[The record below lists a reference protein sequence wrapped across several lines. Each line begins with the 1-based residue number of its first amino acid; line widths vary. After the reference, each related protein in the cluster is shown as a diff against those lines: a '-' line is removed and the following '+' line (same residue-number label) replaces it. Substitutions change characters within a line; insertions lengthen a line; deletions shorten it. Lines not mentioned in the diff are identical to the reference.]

1 MTTPA
6 IEDFD
11 TIARNRKR
19 INDEQ
24 TWRAKDAGYGD
35 TAPAVHTGHPNLTET
50 HPGWRYDP
58 KLWKVVRCNTCSAPV
73 TDPDGNCDG
82 GCLAG

>member
-1 MTTPA
+1 MKTPA

-35 TAPAVHTGHPNLTET
+35 AQIKELPGVAGTLKPKDFRSGWLICRDEGHASLLDTGRCSRCHTIP
-50 HPGWRYDP
+50 
-58 KLWKVVRCNTCSAPV
+58 
-73 TDPDGNCDG
+73 
-82 GCLAG
+82 